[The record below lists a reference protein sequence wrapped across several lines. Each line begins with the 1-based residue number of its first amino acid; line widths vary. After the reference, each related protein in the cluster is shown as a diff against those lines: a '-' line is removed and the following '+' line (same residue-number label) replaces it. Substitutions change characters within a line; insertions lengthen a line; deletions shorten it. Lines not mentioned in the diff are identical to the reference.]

1 MVIINDR
8 RRDVTTI
15 NRVIII
21 MVVGIVTSAMTV
33 LRTNL
38 EVEVV
43 RDILDLKK
51 MPRITSATPSTL
63 RDSHTTISVVMKSQ
77 WKCLMNHLRK

>member
-1 MVIINDR
+1 MGTVTMKIKVPLITEAAMMVIINDR

-43 RDILDLKK
+43 RDTLDLKK
-51 MPRITSATPSTL
+51 MQRITSATRSTL
-63 RDSHTTISVVMKSQ
+63 RD
-77 WKCLMNHLRK
+77 

>member
-51 MPRITSATPSTL
+51 MLRITSATPSTL
-63 RDSHTTISVVMKSQ
+63 RDSHMTISVVMKSQ